1 MDLNK
6 ELGIMEILTKSLEF
20 FRENIQTILMITL
33 IVSVPIFFI
42 SRLILELF
50 FKSLLSVSSE
60 SFSYSNSGSMI
71 QTLLSFTGVMLI
83 LGLISG
89 LLVTMGLAYFISKK
103 IKGEKSDYK
112 KALQKAVSKLP
123 IGLGTSIFEGIL
135 LVILFILLILPGI
148 YFSYLWVFATYAI
161 VLRDKSWMKALDYS
175 KSIVQGRWWSLFGKL
190 LVMGIIVGI
199 AAIVVIFV
207 VALVVQLIPLAI
219 VQNLIIDC
227 VGWAIKAY
235 TLVVLTILFLN
246 MEATKKA

>member
-1 MDLNK
+1 
-6 ELGIMEILTKSLEF
+6 
-20 FRENIQTILMITL
+20 
-33 IVSVPIFFI
+33 
-42 SRLILELF
+42 
-50 FKSLLSVSSE
+50 
-60 SFSYSNSGSMI
+60 
-71 QTLLSFTGVMLI
+71 
-83 LGLISG
+83 
-89 LLVTMGLAYFISKK
+89 
-103 IKGEKSDYK
+103 
-112 KALQKAVSKLP
+112 
-123 IGLGTSIFEGIL
+123 
-135 LVILFILLILPGI
+135 
-148 YFSYLWVFATYAI
+148 
-161 VLRDKSWMKALDYS
+161 MKALDYS